1 MQQVIQLIHQ
11 YGVLAVFVSVLLES
25 SGLPIP
31 SYPVLMLASA
41 ITLTSVTA
49 PLVLAA
55 AVAAAICVDTVWYF
69 AGVRMGPR
77 IMRVVCRM
85 SFSPPDT
92 CVRRTESRF
101 ARVGPWALLMIK
113 FLPGIA
119 LATIVFSGVARL
131 RLARFLV
138 FDAVGSAIYL
148 GLPLVLGRV
157 FHNAIAAML
166 IYFAQ
171 FGLIGAII
179 VAALIAVYVFVR
191 WLRRRVLIRQLCA
204 ARVSAEQ
211 LLEMAHSGGGPVILE
226 LGGPKQPPMESSI
239 PGALPVSRHDITAA
253 VRQFPRS
260 AEIVIYTPAATPA
273 ANLRLELTA
282 ARLLQKAGFKKIRP
296 LHGGL
301 KAWIAAGYP
310 VQYHRRTQPE
320 SNRSAVIVAFPR
332 DNVSA
337 KRGAEG
343 ARKAGP

>member
-1 MQQVIQLIHQ
+1 MQQIIQLIHQ
-11 YGVLAVFVSVLLES
+11 YGVLAVCVSVLLEDG
-25 SGLPIP
+25 GLPVP

-41 ITLTSVTA
+41 FTLTSVTA
-49 PLVLAA
+49 PLVLIA
-55 AVAAAICVDTVWYF
+55 AVAAAMFADTIWYF
-69 AGVRMGPR
+69 AGARLGPS
-77 IMRVVCRM
+77 IMRVACRM
-85 SFSPPDT
+85 SFSPEN
-92 CVRRTESRF
+92 CVERTESRF
-101 ARVGPWALLMIK
+101 ARIGPWALLMVK

-119 LATIVFSGVARL
+119 LATIVFSGVTRL

-138 FDAVGSAIYL
+138 FDAVGSTIYL

-157 FHNAIAAML
+157 FHKAIAAML

-171 FGLIGAII
+171 FGLIAAII
-179 VAALIAVYVFVR
+179 VVALIAVYVFIR

-226 LGGPKQPPMESSI
+226 FGARKQPLAEGSI
-239 PGALPVSRHDITAA
+239 PGALPVSRYGITAA
-253 VRQFPRS
+253 VRQLPRS
-260 AEIVIYTPAATPA
+260 AEIVIYTPAATSA

-310 VQYHRRTQPE
+310 LQFRRPTQPE
-320 SNRSAVIVAFPR
+320 SNRSAIIVPFPR
-332 DNVSA
+332 ENVSA
-337 KRGAEG
+337 KRSVEG
-343 ARKAGP
+343 PRKAGP